1 MNYDNSRSR
10 WKPGRWVRIDLILTM
25 RNIYINSN
33 LNPLIQ
39 FTSSNRN
46 IEPKDIPP
54 WNIPQMIMKIIPIS
68 MRIVIS
74 YAMKRGIARWTWW
87 KVNGNWNN
95 IIRIFEWRESHC
107 RKIILPEERNKSK
120 RAGLW
125 QLQSGIRAG
134 TLTIWVRLSEI
145 WKTVTATISIGSTK
159 IGCKS
164 LWLTLK
170 SPKAH

>member
-1 MNYDNSRSR
+1 MTTAEADENQGDEWGLTWYLQWGIYTSIPTWTHSYNS
-10 WKPGRWVRIDLILTM
+10 LAATET
-25 RNIYINSN
+25 SN
-33 LNPLIQ
+33 LKISPMEHP
-39 FTSSNRN
+39 SNDHEDHSN
-46 IEPKDIPP
+46 QHENSHKLCDE
-54 WNIPQMIMKIIPIS
+54 
-68 MRIVIS
+68 
-74 YAMKRGIARWTWW
+74 RGIARWTWW

-95 IIRIFEWRESHC
+95 IIRISEWRESHC

-134 TLTIWVRLSEI
+134 TLTIWVRLFEI

-170 SPKAH
+170 SPKEH